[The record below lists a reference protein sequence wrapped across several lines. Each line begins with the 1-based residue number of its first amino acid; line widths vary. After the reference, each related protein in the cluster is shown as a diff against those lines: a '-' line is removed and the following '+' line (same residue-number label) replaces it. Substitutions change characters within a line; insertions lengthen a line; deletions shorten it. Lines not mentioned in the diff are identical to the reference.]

1 MGILR
6 KKKEKELVN
15 FSLIKFFMG
24 SQATGRRKINS
35 KIEYNI
41 YKVGNG

>member
-6 KKKEKELVN
+6 KKKEKELVD
-15 FSLIKFFMG
+15 FSLIIFMG